1 MINPMLLSSFIPIID
16 CLFQWNTPLRPYVL
30 NLIRPKFLLN
40 QDDYYR
46 LGPRPSLPS
55 LGLETWER
63 VHTRQARKMEL
74 ISATTEPY
82 FRVTLLVILVGY
94 FKFGATSLLGS
105 KNLPPGWIRFPFLG
119 ETISFMRAQK
129 RVRTEEWI
137 QSRVQKYGPVFKT
150 SLMGSNSKILLH
162 RPSREQVIVEW
173 QRQRVPG
180 LSNGDR

>member
-1 MINPMLLSSFIPIID
+1 
-16 CLFQWNTPLRPYVL
+16 
-30 NLIRPKFLLN
+30 
-40 QDDYYR
+40 
-46 LGPRPSLPS
+46 
-55 LGLETWER
+55 
-63 VHTRQARKMEL
+63 MEL

-105 KNLPPGWIRFPFLG
+105 KNLPPGSIRFQFLG

-150 SLMGSNSKILLH
+150 SLMGSNSKVLLH